1 MYTFAALALLC
12 AIPDEPAKAPL
23 KADTVPA
30 DLTGIYAVTGTDE
43 QGQVYGGSVLI
54 HKAGAGYVV
63 LWSTVLRT
71 DEGLAVSTVQGTG
84 LLKGDV
90 LAVSWGDGKRHGVT
104 IYTVSEKRL
113 AGEWTQ
119 SAALGHRNRET
130 LTRVA
135 NVPASGDVQ

>member
-71 DEGLAVSTVQGTG
+71 DEGLPSPPSREPACSKATSSRSVGATASGMASRSTP
-84 LLKGDV
+84 
-90 LAVSWGDGKRHGVT
+90 
-104 IYTVSEKRL
+104 
-113 AGEWTQ
+113 
-119 SAALGHRNRET
+119 SAKSDW
-130 LTRVA
+130 
-135 NVPASGDVQ
+135 PASGRNRRPWGIATGKP